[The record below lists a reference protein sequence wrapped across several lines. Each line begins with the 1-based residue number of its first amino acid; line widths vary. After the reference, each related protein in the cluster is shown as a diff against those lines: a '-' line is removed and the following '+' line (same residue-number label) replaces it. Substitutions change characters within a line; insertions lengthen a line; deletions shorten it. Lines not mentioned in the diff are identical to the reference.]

1 MSLTSIES
9 ARFELRSGFT
19 SAING
24 ISKIAFF
31 CVAVL
36 VMSIWSH
43 LAAAA
48 TINYP
53 DPPMGNTVSYVG
65 ISETSLTDPVP
76 LFGAPFVSG
85 DSIDFN
91 PTGFGAFASGGAVK
105 GTDGQLGFMVVAKQ
119 GIGISNINFAEA
131 GITTLAGIGTDNTY
145 TDVSATGKVKILA
158 IDGNTLNN
166 VISIDIS
173 LTFAPNGNGTF
184 RLVSDA
190 GLGLSSLPW
199 TGGQLI
205 NLDQALTANNI
216 PFQLGA
222 TKISV
227 DLDNGLVAQSE
238 QGTFS
243 LIDKKDFG
251 GLAVTVN
258 MPHGGGGPDTPEPT
272 SLVLAFLGFVG
283 VAAGRRYSR

>member
-1 MSLTSIES
+1 MSLTSIDFP
-9 ARFELRSGFT
+9 RVGVRTGFT
-19 SAING
+19 GAVARA
-24 ISKIAFF
+24 AFF

-36 VMSIWSH
+36 FWSMLNH
-43 LAAAA
+43 VATAA

-91 PTGFGAFASGGAVK
+91 PTGFGAFAAGGANK
-105 GTDGQLGFMVVAKQ
+105 LTDGQLVFMVLAKQ
-119 GIGISNINFAEA
+119 GFGISNINFAEA

-145 TDVSATGKVKILA
+145 TDVSATGRVDIQA
-158 IDGNTLNN
+158 VDGAPINT
-166 VISIDIS
+166 ISVPIN

-184 RLVSDA
+184 HLVSDA

-199 TGGQLI
+199 TGSQLV
-205 NLDQALTANNI
+205 NLDQALTAHSI

-222 TKISV
+222 TKISI

-258 MPHGGGGPDTPEPT
+258 MPHGGGGPDIPEPA

-283 VAAGRRYSR
+283 IAAGRRYSR